1 MPFTNFIQ
9 LLRDYANE
17 HRLPQP
23 RYLPVAHPLAH
34 QRSALCLFNNL
45 DSIGSGGDI
54 FEARDSAARE
64 MWRLL
69 GHGSFPDFVTGNDV
83 PFIRLRSPFQP
94 LDPVFGIYFFLLIHF
109 S

>member
-17 HRLPQP
+17 RHLPQP
-23 RYLPVAHPLAH
+23 RYLPVAHPLATR
-34 QRSALCLFNNL
+34 RSALCLFNNL
-45 DSIGSGGDI
+45 DSVGSGGDI

-69 GHGSFPDFVTGNDV
+69 GHGSFPDFVTGDDV

-94 LDPVFGIYFFLLIHF
+94 VDLVFSI
-109 S
+109 